1 VAQDMGLWHKHEN
14 NFDDTSIQ
22 AQTFFRRGV
31 AVHFLE
37 FAFHDGVVQFTPS
50 RLPEENPF

>member
-1 VAQDMGLWHKHEN
+1 MRLWHKHEN

-22 AQTFFRRGV
+22 GQTFFRRGV

-37 FAFHDGVVQFTPS
+37 FTFHDGVVQFTPT
-50 RLPEENPF
+50 RLPKEDSL